1 MEQQQDDIRGAI
13 EALLNIAAQAA
24 EMQVTEEGREA
35 VYAILNLVA
44 EHFDIAVDEVVEEE
58 LDDGS
63 IHITFKTAEP
73 AGPPQRSRAKLTVI
87 QGSLLDNSEPDE
99 DDQLH

>member
-73 AGPPQRSRAKLTVI
+73 AAPQRSRAKLTVI